1 MTAAICP
8 GRLTA
13 QGGVSARRHSRSG
26 GGAHRYAARA
36 PLSAYY
42 PILLGGKSMGRKY
55 AVRGIPANFY
65 LDPQGRLVSS
75 QEGLEDE
82 SAMEAAVKA
91 ILPRAPAAG
100 R

>member
-1 MTAAICP
+1 MGFTVLAVNFWDEPEDA
-8 GRLTA
+8 
-13 QGGVSARRHSRSG
+13 V
-26 GGAHRYAARA
+26 RA
-36 PLSAYY
+36 FAKDKGLNY
-42 PILLGGKSMGRKY
+42 PILLGGKSVGRKY
-55 AVRGIPANFY
+55 GVRGIPANFY